1 MTKQEP
7 YRELTL
13 MKTNLLRGGYV
24 ITDPALLTGN
34 GIIRNGG
41 VLVRDGKVAA
51 IGSFAELQKQN
62 PDATIVGSEKHVVMP
77 GLINAHH
84 HGRGFMGLQLG
95 IVDGYLE
102 EWMLDYWLQRP
113 LDIYLDT
120 MYANIRM
127 LRAGVT
133 TVIHSGY
140 SRDWSQTA
148 AEARSALRAYDDS
161 GMRVSYAA
169 GVEDQNTFVLGD
181 NETFI
186 ASLPDKMAA
195 RVREALY
202 RLGASQGY
210 DYFELVDELVA
221 TYADHPRIKVLYGP
235 TGPEW
240 CSPGLLRK
248 IAERAKAAGMGIH
261 LHALESPLQ
270 HDFSWREHGKS
281 SVALL
286 RETGILGPK
295 TSLAHA
301 TWLSEEDI
309 SICADMGAS
318 ACHNASSNLRLHNG
332 IAPVARM
339 LELGMNVGIGMDG
352 WALNSDDDML
362 QEMRLVSYIHRVPR
376 QMRPLPAPDAN
387 DILRMA
393 TLGGAKASVYGDA
406 IGRLTVGANA
416 DAVLLDYAA
425 MTYPYIDPRTPLAE
439 AIVGLGR
446 GRHVDTV
453 MVGGEILV
461 EGGRYLKRDEA
472 ALVAELATIA
482 DKVLP
487 AHLQEFYG
495 VIEDLKPYVKK
506 FYDQWPPAAK
516 VEPLY
521 SVNSRI

>member
-1 MTKQEP
+1 MSQK
-7 YRELTL
+7 
-13 MKTNLLRGGYV
+13 LLRGKHV
-24 ITDPALLTGN
+24 ITDPARVSSDGALADGA
-34 GIIRNGG
+34 I
-41 VLVRDGKVAA
+41 LVENGKVAA
-51 IGSFAELQKQN
+51 TGPYQSLKQKYPNAKEIGS
-62 PDATIVGSEKHVVMP
+62 DKHVVMP

-140 SRDWSQTA
+140 SRDWSETA
-148 AEARSALRAYDDS
+148 TEVRSALKAYDES
-161 GMRVSYAA
+161 GMRVAYAA

-181 NETFI
+181 TEKFI
-186 ASLPDKMAA
+186 ASLPDKMAT

-210 DYFELVDELVA
+210 DYFKTVDELKDL
-221 TYADHPRIKVLYGP
+221 YADHPRINILYGP

-240 CSPGLLRK
+240 CSPALLRK
-248 IAERAKAAGMGIH
+248 IADRAHADGMGIH
-261 LHALESPLQ
+261 MHCLESPLQ
-270 HDFSWREHGKS
+270 HDFSYLEHGKS

-286 RETGILGPK
+286 RETGILGPR

-301 TWLSEEDI
+301 TWLSEDDI
-309 SICADMGAS
+309 RICADLGAS

-352 WALNSDDDML
+352 WAINSDDDML
-362 QEMRLVSYIHRVPR
+362 QEMRLVSYIHRMPR
-376 QMRPLPAPDAN
+376 GMRALPAPDAA
-387 DILRMA
+387 DVLRMA
-393 TLGGAKASVYGDA
+393 TVGGATPAIFGDK

-416 DAVLLDYAA
+416 DAVLLDYAT
-425 MTYPYIDPRTPLAE
+425 MTYPYIDRRTPLAE

-446 GRHVDTV
+446 GRHVEMV
-453 MVGGEILV
+453 MVGGEVLV

-472 ALVAELATIA
+472 ALVGELATIA

-506 FYDQWPPAAK
+506 FYDEWPAAK
-516 VEPLY
+516 RVEPLY